1 MRTKHQQIL
10 SLIEQFAKKE
20 SLQKII
26 DTELLAAKMELD
38 LTFVQSGKEDETVKT
53 YVEELIILR
62 TKYE

>member
-20 SLQKII
+20 PIQKII

-38 LTFVQSGKEDETVKT
+38 LTFVQAGKEDETVKT

>member
-1 MRTKHQQIL
+1 MRTKHQHIL

-20 SLQKII
+20 PIQKII

-38 LTFVQSGKEDETVKT
+38 LTFVQAGKEDETVKT